1 MRKGFSLALSVMF
14 LLTGILVL
22 VTVGSVASWYIG
34 AIYLFLGGMFM
45 KNSLYP
51 KESMNDWGV
60 FKAEVFV
67 TNPFRAAVTY
77 FLVYYGVFSLL
88 KDISL
93 IGGLGEL
100 EVGLFFLVSLLMVLF
115 TYIDQLKKSKL
126 KKKTDA

>member
-1 MRKGFSLALSVMF
+1 MRKGFSLALSVGF

-22 VTVGSVASWYIG
+22 VTVGSVASLYIG

-60 FKAEVFV
+60 FKAEVLV
-67 TNPFRAAVTY
+67 TDPFRAAVTY

-93 IGGLGEL
+93 IGGLGER

-115 TYIDQLKKSKL
+115 TYMDQLKKSKL

>member
-1 MRKGFSLALSVMF
+1 MRKGFSLALSVGF

-22 VTVGSVASWYIG
+22 VTVGSVASLYIG

-60 FKAEVFV
+60 FKAEVLV
-67 TNPFRAAVTY
+67 TDPFRAAVTY

-93 IGGLGEL
+93 IGGLGER
-100 EVGLFFLVSLLMVLF
+100 EVVLFFLVSLLMVLF
-115 TYIDQLKKSKL
+115 TYMDQLKKSKL

>member
-1 MRKGFSLALSVMF
+1 
-14 LLTGILVL
+14 
-22 VTVGSVASWYIG
+22 
-34 AIYLFLGGMFM
+34 M

-60 FKAEVFV
+60 FKAEVLV
-67 TNPFRAAVTY
+67 TDPFRAAVTY

-93 IGGLGEL
+93 IGGLGER

-115 TYIDQLKKSKL
+115 TYMDQLKKSKL